1 MAESN
6 NIEAYVFEE
15 LNPDPDDDSR
25 SVHDDVNKIYR
36 EVMGLSTPINA
47 KNRPSQ
53 SDIVDA
59 IKSGVS
65 NYVQ

>member
-6 NIEAYVFEE
+6 NIEVYVFEE

-36 EVMGLSTPINA
+36 KVMGISAPINA
-47 KNRPSQ
+47 KMS
-53 SDIVDA
+53 
-59 IKSGVS
+59 VS
-65 NYVQ
+65 ILTLFLDFS